1 LCDRRKLDVTSGSG
15 YSGELVT
22 ERSNL
27 VGDMDQAMKR
37 LVHLRGSDLLALA
50 VPGAVFKRLLPTE
63 PAAEPQLMLDS
74 LILVEVDTEE
84 CLVDLEFQ
92 TDVDKTMPRRMF
104 EYGARASIVQG
115 KPVIS
120 VVIWLEKGKGQVPA
134 SPYQMQAGR
143 YKLAT
148 WPFLSLELYKYP
160 ASDTIKSGG
169 LGVLPLVP
177 FMQGANE
184 QAVEQAMRRVREEA
198 PPEQSIELA
207 SLLAV
212 FIDRRQGTDLAL
224 KILRRFGMA
233 SDILKQSGLVKP
245 LLAEEDQEM
254 ARAALEGRF
263 GQLDEEIIQALAVAD
278 KATLLDLLRNVD
290 SLEQLRTRLGL
301 K

>member
-1 LCDRRKLDVTSGSG
+1 
-15 YSGELVT
+15 
-22 ERSNL
+22 

-37 LVHLRGSDLLALA
+37 LVHLRGPDLLALA

-63 PAAEPQLMLDS
+63 PATEPQLMLDS
-74 LILVEVDTEE
+74 LLEVEVDAEE
-84 CLVDLEFQ
+84 CLVDFEFQ
-92 TDVDKTMPRRMF
+92 LGIDQTMPRRMF
-104 EYGARASIVQG
+104 EYGARASIVQQ

-120 VVIWLEKGKGQVPA
+120 VVIWLEKGKGKIPA
-134 SPYQMQAGR
+134 SPYQMKAGR

-148 WPFLSLELYKYP
+148 WPFLSLELYKLA
-160 ASDTIKSGG
+160 ASATIQSGALG
-169 LGVLPLVP
+169 LLPLVP

-184 QAVEQAMRRVREEA
+184 QVVEQAMRRVREEA
-198 PPEQSIELA
+198 PPEQGIELA

-224 KILRRFGMA
+224 TILRRFGMA
-233 SDILKQSGLVKP
+233 SDILKQSGLVQP

-263 GQLDEEIIQALAVAD
+263 GQVDREVLQALAAAD
-278 KATLLDLLRNVD
+278 KATLLELLRHISTD
-290 SLEQLRTRLGL
+290 SLEQVRTRLGL